1 MRSEGK
7 DVISFAA
14 GEPDF
19 NTPEEIRDAAKQAL
33 DEGLTKYTSARGMTA
48 LREAIV
54 AKLER
59 ENHIAADLDM
69 ITVSCGAKQCLYNA
83 LMALVGPGDE
93 VIVFAPYWPTYVD
106 QVRLCGAIPV
116 VVHTNAE
123 SGFRPNIE
131 QIKTALTS
139 NTKAIIINSPN
150 NPTGAVWDRQLIK
163 DIAALALR
171 NNLWI
176 LSDEIYERLIYDG
189 EHQSVAALSKEVAA
203 STVTILGCSKSFA
216 MTGWRIGFACAQP
229 ELTSQMANIQ
239 DQVTSNAVSFAQAG
253 AIHALGMDRSVVDD
267 MREIF
272 RGRRESLFD
281 ALSKIEK
288 LQVHKSEGAFYLFPK
303 LVGDNTNCEEVASQL
318 LTEKAVAVVP
328 GVAFGAPGYLR
339 LSYATDSKSIAEGS
353 SRMQDYFAR

>member
-33 DEGLTKYTSARGMTA
+33 DDGLTKYTSARGMTA
-48 LREAIV
+48 LRKAIV
-54 AKLER
+54 EKLER
-59 ENHIAADLDM
+59 ENHITADIDM

-93 VIVFAPYWPTYVD
+93 VVVFAPYWPTYVD
-106 QVRLCGAIPV
+106 QVRLCGAQPV
-116 VVHTNAE
+116 VVHTTAE
-123 SGFRPNIE
+123 SGFRPTIE
-131 QIKTALTS
+131 QIKAALTPK
-139 NTKAIIINSPN
+139 TRAIMINSPN

-163 DIAALALR
+163 EIAALALR
-171 NNLWI
+171 HDIWI
-176 LSDEIYERLIYDG
+176 LSDEIYERLIYEG
-189 EHQSVAALSKEVAA
+189 QHQSVAALSKEVAER
-203 STVTILGCSKSFA
+203 TVTILGCSKSFA
-216 MTGWRIGFACAQP
+216 MTGWRIGFACAP
-229 ELTSQMANIQ
+229 AELTSQMANIQ

-253 AIHALGMDRSVVDD
+253 AIHALQMDRSVVDE

-272 RGRRESLFD
+272 RGRREQLFS
-281 ALSKIEK
+281 ALSMVDS
-288 LQVHKSEGAFYLFPK
+288 LQVHKAEGAFYLFPK
-303 LVGDNTNCEEVASQL
+303 LVGDNTNCEQVASQL

-339 LSYATDSKSIAEGS
+339 LSYATDSKSIAEGAA
-353 SRMQDYFAR
+353 RIQDFFNR